1 MEENSMKNYNISVI
15 RGIAVCMIVSC
26 HIFQGLHIELAWW
39 MNVGVQIFLC
49 MSGWLYGKKNIG
61 STKKWY
67 IRRYL
72 KIMIPMW
79 VMLTM
84 VLIVLKFTH
93 TGSYSIFSAIASYLG
108 IAGFQTIPELTHTW
122 FITYILFCYLITPL
136 LEKIDITNNTSQL
149 KFTGSLVGI
158 IVCLEV
164 LYVGKII
171 GMLPQYVS
179 VYVIGYYMARNEYIN
194 GKDIR
199 SIYMKLF
206 GMLTITLFPVRLFV
220 QYGNIKVENAYWEIL
235 RGQIMGWHHLLIGI
249 SLFLVMLTFFEKR
262 NMKLSKLIDWLDN
275 YSYYIYLVHQIF
287 ILNTFSLLHITDFLI
302 LNLVI
307 ILFAIIIASMI
318 LEKITHII
326 NDKLEIRGIYNVKK
340 YNG

>member
-1 MEENSMKNYNISVI
+1 MRNYNISVI

-26 HIFQGLHIELAWW
+26 HIFQGLHIELAYW

-49 MSGWLYGKKNIG
+49 MSGYLYGKKSIG
-61 STKKWY
+61 NTKKWY

-79 VMLTM
+79 VMLTF
-84 VLIVLKFTH
+84 LLLTLKFTH
-93 TGSYSIFSAIASYLG
+93 TSSYSKFSAIASYLG

-149 KFTGSLVGI
+149 KFTVNLVGI
-158 IVCLEV
+158 IVCLEF

-179 VYVIGYYMARNEYIN
+179 VYIIGYYIARNEYMN
-194 GKDIR
+194 GER
-199 SIYMKLF
+199 TRNIYLKLF
-206 GMLTITLFPVRLFV
+206 GILTIILFPVRLLV
-220 QYGNIKVENAYWEIL
+220 QYGHLKINNAYWEIL
-235 RGQIMGWHHLLIGI
+235 RGQIMDWHHLLIGI

-262 NMKLSKLIDWLDN
+262 KIKSNKLIDWLDN

-287 ILNTFSLLHITDFLI
+287 ILNTFSLLRITDFLI
-302 LNLVI
+302 LNIAI
-307 ILFAIIIASMI
+307 IIFLIIIASVI
-318 LEKITHII
+318 LERITHII
-326 NDKLEIRGIYNVKK
+326 NKKLETRGICNVETH
-340 YNG
+340 GR